1 MEPEESVLAERIAA
15 IEPQVELW
23 AQAGEYSQAL
33 EALAELRSTVDD
45 FFEKILVMH
54 DDAAIRERR
63 ISLLKRLFDT
73 FLQIADI
80 SEVVVSN

>member
-23 AQAGEYSQAL
+23 PRQASTPR
-33 EALAELRSTVDD
+33 RSRHWQSSDRRWTTSTK
-45 FFEKILVMH
+45 KILVMH
-54 DDAAIRERR
+54 DDATIRERR